1 MKKIIFI
8 FAIAALLTSCLDLRF
23 AQSMPTSAVALNAF
37 PESLRGTYVS
47 KHNKDTMH
55 VTGDSIDAANIR
67 LGENNVLKPFGKY
80 YVLNSK
86 KNDRW
91 NVAIIKPCG
100 NKVLKLYAFD
110 IADGKKRKALSSISP
125 LVEVYDDEGSV
136 DYVSANPTDA
146 EFEKMLKCK
155 GLVEIDRF
163 KKIKE

>member
-1 MKKIIFI
+1 MKKIIFLFSI
-8 FAIAALLTSCLDLRF
+8 VVLFSSCLDLRF
-23 AQSMPTSAVALNAF
+23 AQSMPASATALSEF

-47 KHNKDTMH
+47 KNNKDTMH
-55 VTGDSIDAANIR
+55 VSNDSIDAANIR
-67 LGENNVLKPFGKY
+67 LGEDNVLKPFGKY

-91 NVAIIKPCG
+91 NVAIIEPCG
-100 NKVLKLYAFD
+100 KRVLKLYAFD
-110 IADGKKRKALSSISP
+110 IADGKKRKALNTISP

-163 KKIKE
+163 RRIKE